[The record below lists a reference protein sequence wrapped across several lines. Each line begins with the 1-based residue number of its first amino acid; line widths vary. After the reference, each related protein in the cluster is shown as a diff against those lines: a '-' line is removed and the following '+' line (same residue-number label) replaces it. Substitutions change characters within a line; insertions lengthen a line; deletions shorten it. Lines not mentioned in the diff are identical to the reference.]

1 MMVSAQQVA
10 ELAGSLGTAGGL
22 ARVNTGIKSLSQ
34 DMMDSK
40 KVFSRDE
47 LAQMIDALDS
57 LSAAILSMDR
67 VTREL
72 LGQSAGAVDCVG

>member
-1 MMVSAQQVA
+1 MVSAEEVA
-10 ELAGSLGTAGGL
+10 ELAGSLGTVEGL
-22 ARVNTGIKSLSQ
+22 ARVNREIASVSHQLR
-34 DMMDSK
+34 DSK
-40 KVFSRDE
+40 QAFSRDE
-47 LAQMIDALDS
+47 LAQMIRALNS